1 MWTAQAPGLRA
12 VPSGGVGWAP
22 PAAPGTDTPRQTPCP
37 APSTP
42 CAGNKLEEKEEAAL
56 LSWETYL
63 KENYLQSLQSQQ
75 RQRPEHRI
83 QHISDRCRG
92 PGGRLGRALR
102 PGGSEA
108 LCGHGPP
115 RDGPATGAL
124 APETPAVPRRGLRPP
139 SGPRP
144 SLRVLGGPPVLQA
157 GWPRRRHGAGWPA
170 CWGTEGG
177 PAGGHPG
184 AGRVDGEQGRQP
196 RRGSCRAP
204 SARPSPPSLPPFR
217 GEVGAGGSP
226 LHPSPQPDGLQK
238 GLAASGTHAGGSVSL
253 SVRVAR

>member
-1 MWTAQAPGLRA
+1 MWTAQAPGLPA

-37 APSTP
+37 VPSTP

-83 QHISDRCRG
+83 QHISDRCWEL
-92 PGGRLGRALR
+92 GGRLGRALR

-115 RDGPATGAL
+115 RDGPATSAL
-124 APETPAVPRRGLRPP
+124 APETPAVPWRGAASSIRPTALPP
-139 SGPRP
+139 SPGRAA
-144 SLRVLGGPPVLQA
+144 RAA
-157 GWPRRRHGAGWPA
+157 G
-170 CWGTEGG
+170 
-177 PAGGHPG
+177 
-184 AGRVDGEQGRQP
+184 
-196 RRGSCRAP
+196 
-204 SARPSPPSLPPFR
+204 
-217 GEVGAGGSP
+217 
-226 LHPSPQPDGLQK
+226 
-238 GLAASGTHAGGSVSL
+238 GLAAEAPRGGVSSVLGDGRRARRRPIGSRAGG
-253 SVRVAR
+253 R